1 MAEVWDGAARQV
13 LVDDASRTTY
23 GNARA
28 AAAAARKLGVR
39 EVVLVTSGWH
49 SRRASVL
56 LAAAHGDRV
65 SVAATDERGTRS
77 ARARELRVL
86 ARRARCRSLSP
97 AVRASVAA

>member
-1 MAEVWDGAARQV
+1 MAGVWDGAARQV
-13 LVDDASRTTY
+13 LVDNASRTTY

-56 LAAAHGDRV
+56 LSAAHGDRV
-65 SVAATDERGTRS
+65 SDRGNR
-77 ARARELRVL
+77 
-86 ARRARCRSLSP
+86 
-97 AVRASVAA
+97 